1 VKIEQLRPNAFTL
14 TGTSQELSA
23 LISAARMS
31 YEVMLDDPRAP
42 AELVTLL
49 ERALA
54 DWDKALESR

>member
-1 VKIEQLRPNAFTL
+1 
-14 TGTSQELSA
+14 
-23 LISAARMS
+23 
-31 YEVMLDDPRAP
+31 MLDDPRAP